1 MGLPEM
7 GNVRDDLTGDP
18 RCRSRARSLA
28 VDGAGRRDM
37 LEKGQGRQH
46 GSLEME
52 ARTEVQSA
60 GDGEEDGGAAC
71 RRWGWGRGWRHGL
84 PEMGMGKTGRGWR
97 HALPRWGRGW
107 NRASTYPSQAPVTI
121 CLESSRP
128 PSPLPPALS
137 RGQASHRR
145 RKEGEGGRPAPP
157 GEVRS
162 RGHISPQRKVGE
174 GAGRRFSQH
183 REVRRRRGELGTDGR
198 G

>member
-84 PEMGMGKTGRGWR
+84 PEMGMGKRMAARPAEMGKRM
-97 HALPRWGRGW
+97 
-107 NRASTYPSQAPVTI
+107 
-121 CLESSRP
+121 ESSLDLSF
-128 PSPLPPALS
+128 PSSGNHLS
-137 RGQASHRR
+137 
-145 RKEGEGGRPAPP
+145 
-157 GEVRS
+157 
-162 RGHISPQRKVGE
+162 
-174 GAGRRFSQH
+174 
-183 REVRRRRGELGTDGR
+183 
-198 G
+198 